1 MISCAFLHP
10 TKKGVIMEDIIVIA
24 SGKGGTGKSTV
35 SVGLGTALAKS
46 GSRVLLIDCDSGMRG
61 LDIMLG
67 VEQNLVFDIADAVSG
82 SCTVENTVYPCPD
95 KKGLFLMPAP
105 LNAYD
110 EVAPQ
115 ILGQLVDG
123 VADIFDYVII
133 DSPAGVGSGFEAAAF
148 PAKRALVVVNTEP
161 TSIRGA
167 RTVAARLRECGVDNI
182 RLVINRFNKN
192 TFRKMGL
199 YRDLDEVIDI
209 TALRLIGIVPED
221 HTLAAAIQSG
231 KSGELNAPAMKA
243 LGNIAQRLQG
253 RLVPLMIK

>member
-1 MISCAFLHP
+1 M
-10 TKKGVIMEDIIVIA
+10 KDIIVIA

-35 SVGLGTALAKS
+35 AVGIGTQLSQS
-46 GSRVLLIDCDSGMRG
+46 GERVLLIDCDSGMRG

-67 VEQNLVFDIADAVSG
+67 VAQNLVFDIADAVSG

-115 ILGQLVDG
+115 ILGQLVEG

-133 DSPAGVGSGFEAAAF
+133 DSPAGVGSGFEAAAY

-161 TSIRGA
+161 TSIRGGQ
-167 RTVAARLRECGVDNI
+167 TVAAKLRECGIGDI
-182 RLVINRFNKN
+182 RLVINRFNR
-192 TFRKMGL
+192 TAFRKMGL
-199 YRDLDEVIDI
+199 YKDLDEVIDI
-209 TALRLIGIVPED
+209 TSLQLIGIIPED
-221 HTLAAAIQSG
+221 YSLAAAIQSG
-231 KSGELNAPAMKA
+231 KNGDMSTPGMKA
-243 LGNIAQRLQG
+243 LGNISQRIGG

>member
-1 MISCAFLHP
+1 M
-10 TKKGVIMEDIIVIA
+10 KDIIVIA

-35 SVGLGTALAKS
+35 AVGLGTSLSQS
-46 GSRVLLIDCDSGMRG
+46 GERVLLIDCDSGMRG

-67 VEQNLVFDIADAVSG
+67 VAQNLVFDIADAVSG

-123 VADIFDYVII
+123 VKDIFDYVII
-133 DSPAGVGSGFEAAAF
+133 DSPAGVGSGFEAAAY

-161 TSIRGA
+161 TSIRGGQ
-167 RTVAARLRECGVDNI
+167 TVASKLRECGIEDI
-182 RLVINRFNKN
+182 RLVINRFNRSA
-192 TFRKMGL
+192 FRKMKL

-209 TALRLIGIVPED
+209 TSLQLIGIIPED
-221 HTLAAAIQSG
+221 YTLAAAIQSG
-231 KSGELNAPAMKA
+231 KSGDVLCPAMKA
-243 LGNIAQRLQG
+243 LGNISQRIGG

>member
-1 MISCAFLHP
+1 M
-10 TKKGVIMEDIIVIA
+10 KDIIVIA

-35 SVGLGTALAKS
+35 AVGLGTALAHE

-67 VEQNLVFDIADAVSG
+67 VTQNLVFDIADAVSG

-115 ILGQLVDG
+115 ILGQLVEG
-123 VADIFDYVII
+123 VADIFDYVLI

-161 TSIRGA
+161 TSIRGGQ
-167 RTVAARLRECGVDNI
+167 TVAAKLRDCGIDNI
-182 RLVINRFNKN
+182 RLVINRFNKA

-199 YRDLDEVIDI
+199 YKDLDEIIDI
-209 TALRLIGIVPED
+209 TALQLIGIIPED
-221 HTLAAAIQSG
+221 YSLAAAIQSG
-231 KSGELNAPAMKA
+231 KSGDYTSPAMKA
-243 LGNIAQRLQG
+243 LDKIAQRVGG
-253 RLVPLMIK
+253 RLAPLMIK

>member
-1 MISCAFLHP
+1 M
-10 TKKGVIMEDIIVIA
+10 KDIIVIA

-35 SVGLGTALAKS
+35 AVGLGTALAQS

-67 VEQNLVFDIADAVSG
+67 VTQSLVFDIADAVSG

-123 VADIFDYVII
+123 VAEIFDYVII
-133 DSPAGVGSGFEAAAF
+133 DSPAGVGSGFEAAAY

-161 TSIRGA
+161 TSIRGGQ
-167 RTVAARLRECGVDNI
+167 TVAAKLRSCGIDDV
-182 RLVINRFNKN
+182 RLVINRFNKA

-199 YRDLDEVIDI
+199 YRDLDEIIDI
-209 TALRLIGIVPED
+209 TAMQLIGIVPED
-221 HTLAAAIQSG
+221 HLLAAAIQTG
-231 KSGELNAPAMKA
+231 KSGSPATPAMKA
-243 LGNIAQRLQG
+243 LSNIAQRVG
-253 RLVPLMIK
+253 GARVPLGIK

>member
-1 MISCAFLHP
+1 M
-10 TKKGVIMEDIIVIA
+10 KDIIVIA

-35 SVGLGTALAKS
+35 AVGLGTALSQS

-67 VEQNLVFDIADAVSG
+67 VTQSLVFDIADAVSG

-133 DSPAGVGSGFEAAAF
+133 DSPAGVGSGFEAAAY

-161 TSIRGA
+161 TSIRGGQ
-167 RTVAARLRECGVDNI
+167 TVAAKLRSCGIDDV
-182 RLVINRFNKN
+182 RLVINRFNKA

-199 YRDLDEVIDI
+199 YRDLDEIIDI
-209 TALRLIGIVPED
+209 TAMQLIGIVPED
-221 HTLAAAIQSG
+221 YSLAAAIQTG
-231 KSGELNAPAMKA
+231 KSGSLASPAMKA
-243 LGNIAQRLQG
+243 LNNISQRIG
-253 RLVPLMIK
+253 GVRVPLGIK

>member
-1 MISCAFLHP
+1 M
-10 TKKGVIMEDIIVIA
+10 KDIIVIA

-35 SVGLGTALAKS
+35 TVGLGSVLANEGYK
-46 GSRVLLIDCDSGMRG
+46 VLLIDCDSGMRG

-67 VEQNLVFDIADAVSG
+67 ITQNLVFDIADAVSG
-82 SCTVENTVYPCPD
+82 SCTVENTVYPCPG

-115 ILGQLVDG
+115 VLGQLVEG

-148 PAKRALVVVNTEP
+148 PANRALVVVNTEP
-161 TSIRGA
+161 TSIRGGQY
-167 RTVAARLRECGVDNI
+167 VSSKLRACGLEDI
-182 RLVINRFNKN
+182 RLIVNRFNKN

-199 YRDLDEVIDI
+199 YTDLDEIIDI
-209 TALRLIGIVPED
+209 TALQLIGIIPED
-221 HTLAAAIQSG
+221 YLLAAAIQSG
-231 KSGELNAPAMKA
+231 KSGDISCPAMKTLSRISA
-243 LGNIAQRLQG
+243 RLQG
-253 RLVPLMIK
+253 RMEPLLIK

>member
-1 MISCAFLHP
+1 M
-10 TKKGVIMEDIIVIA
+10 KDIIVIA
-24 SGKGGTGKSTV
+24 SGKGGTGKSTAA
-35 SVGLGTALAKS
+35 VGLGTTLALG

-67 VEQNLVFDIADAVSG
+67 ITQNLVFDIADAVSG

-95 KKGLFLMPAP
+95 KQGLFLMPAP

-123 VADIFDYVII
+123 VSDIFDYVII
-133 DSPAGVGSGFEAAAF
+133 DSPAGVGSGFEAAAY

-161 TSIRGA
+161 TSIRGGQ
-167 RTVAARLRECGVDNI
+167 TVAGKLRSCGIDDI
-182 RLVINRFNKN
+182 RLVINRFNKA
-192 TFRKMGL
+192 TFRKMAL

-221 HTLAAAIQSG
+221 YALAAAIQSG
-231 KSGELNAPAMKA
+231 KSGNLGCPAMKA
-243 LGNIAQRLQG
+243 FGRIARRIQG
-253 RLVPLMIK
+253 QSVPLMIK

>member
-1 MISCAFLHP
+1 MKRRAAM
-10 TKKGVIMEDIIVIA
+10 KDIIVIA

-35 SVGLGTALAKS
+35 AVGLGTALAHD
-46 GSRVLLIDCDSGMRG
+46 GCRVLLIDCDSGMRG

-67 VEQNLVFDIADAVSG
+67 VTQNLVFDIADAVSG

-115 ILGQLVDG
+115 ILGQLVEG

-133 DSPAGVGSGFEAAAF
+133 DSPAGVGSGFEAAIY

-161 TSIRGA
+161 TSIRGGQ
-167 RTVAARLRECGVDNI
+167 TVAGKLRGCGIEDI
-182 RLVINRFNKN
+182 RLVINRFNKQ

-199 YRDLDEVIDI
+199 YRDLDEIIDI
-209 TALRLIGIVPED
+209 TALRLIGIIPED
-221 HTLAAAIQSG
+221 YSLAAAIQSG
-231 KSGELNAPAMKA
+231 KSGSMTAPAMKA
-243 LGNIAQRLQG
+243 LENISQRIRG
-253 RLVPLMIK
+253 RFVPLMIK

>member
-1 MISCAFLHP
+1 M
-10 TKKGVIMEDIIVIA
+10 KDIIVIA
-24 SGKGGTGKSTV
+24 SGKGGTGKSTIA
-35 SVGLGTALAKS
+35 VGLGSALAKS

-67 VEQNLVFDIADAVSG
+67 VTQSLVFDIADAVSG

-95 KKGLFLMPAP
+95 KKGVFLMPAP

-115 ILGQLVDG
+115 ILGQLVTG
-123 VADIFDYVII
+123 VADIFDFIII

-161 TSIRGA
+161 TSIRGGQ
-167 RTVAARLRECGVDNI
+167 TVAAKLRGCGIEDI
-182 RLVINRFNKN
+182 RLVINRFNKS

-199 YRDLDEVIDI
+199 YEDLDEIIDI
-209 TALRLIGIVPED
+209 TALQLIGIVPED
-221 HTLAAAIQSG
+221 YSLAAAIQSG
-231 KSGELNAPAMKA
+231 KNGDVTCPAVKA
-243 LGNIAQRLQG
+243 LGNISERIKGG
-253 RLVPLMIK
+253 RVPLMIK